1 MGSMVKYFFLVFQV
15 CAIASTLL
23 LEGSSGQTISPSA
36 SFSGVPPINEGQII
50 SNSPGPTSQPNDPPH
65 FESPNQPPPNAGV
78 AGPITSITE
87 SSPPSLPAVP
97 PTAPVSVPPIPQLEK
112 GPDSKSPVSPPTMS
126 VQIAPPPKDML
137 QNPPPVAQVPTS
149 MPQVPLSVPQPPPII
164 LPVPVASP
172 PNKLPVASPPTN
184 PTLPIPPPNLPL
196 PVELPPSTLPSSPP
210 ALPPSPPILPV
221 PVDLPPSTLPSS
233 PPTLPLPPP
242 NLPAPS
248 ASPPSTLP
256 INSPPSPPISTIP
269 PPNSPAP
276 MTSPPST
283 LPRYSPPTP
292 PISAISPPV
301 PIASSPPPSP
311 VASPPPSSSV
321 PSPPPPSSVAS
332 PPPSSSV
339 ASPPPPSPVAS
350 SPPSSSVA
358 SPPPPSLVA
367 SPPLSN
373 LPGPVALPPRNSPGN
388 LQPIHHNSSIPPPN
402 LPVSPISTPIP
413 RDSFPVSSPP
423 NRTTNI
429 TPPPRSPVKAP
440 VVHHAPPPHSG
451 YKSPP
456 SESHPPPSLPPLY
469 PPPPGPAS
477 RPMHHRPPPPP
488 PGPASKPSHHTPP
501 PPSLDSAVPPIE
513 NSISPSISPSTT
525 PPHVQSTMPI
535 LSPKVSPSR
544 SPPMIPKP
552 FQALPPPPPNEDCSS
567 IICVDPLTNTP
578 PGTPCK
584 CVLPMQVELRLSI
597 SLYTFF
603 PLVSE
608 LAFEMASGLFLK
620 SSQVRIMGANEDN
633 QDQEKTIAIINLV
646 PLGEIF
652 ENYTAYVVAQRLWMK
667 QVPIKSS
674 LFGDYEVLFVKYPG
688 LPPSPP
694 LPSSS
699 YNGEPYGHGNNGRDV
714 KPLGVDVSKQRHS
727 NKLNS
732 GLIAIIA
739 FSVVVAVVL
748 VGVVVWVLLFKD
760 RTRAQSG
767 SNPPA
772 TLPSVTKSS
781 GVGASIGSG
790 PESNS
795 LSFRSSIAY
804 TGSAKTFTSSEM
816 EKATDNF
823 NELGVLGEGGF
834 GRVYSGVLE
843 DGTKVAVKVLKR
855 DDQQGGREFLA
866 EVEMLSRLHHRNLV
880 RLIGICTEEKTRCLV
895 YELIPNGSVES
906 HLHGIDKET
915 SPLDWRARLK
925 IALGAA
931 RGLAYLH
938 EDSSPRVIHRDF
950 KSSNILLE
958 DDFTPKVSDFGLA
971 RTALDEDNR
980 YISTRV
986 MGTFGYVAPEYAMT
1000 GHLLVKSD
1008 VYSYGVVLLELL
1020 TGRKPVDMS
1029 MPSGQENLVAWAR
1042 PLLPSP
1048 EGLNL
1053 LIDPSLSPEV
1063 PFDSIAKV
1071 AAIASMC
1078 VQPEVSH
1085 RPFMGEVVQALKLV
1099 CNECEETQDL
1109 GSRSCSQEDLASM
1122 EFDQRA
1128 GPESGPTRSNYTGY
1142 ESPLDVESGFSGLG
1156 LDVDSYR
1163 ISSSS
1168 GPLRPRRRLQLW
1180 ERMKRFS
1187 SGSMSDYG
1195 EVLRLLSRS
1204 R

>member
-1 MGSMVKYFFLVFQV
+1 MK
-15 CAIASTLL
+15 
-23 LEGSSGQTISPSA
+23 
-36 SFSGVPPINEGQII
+36 
-50 SNSPGPTSQPNDPPH
+50 
-65 FESPNQPPPNAGV
+65 
-78 AGPITSITE
+78 
-87 SSPPSLPAVP
+87 
-97 PTAPVSVPPIPQLEK
+97 
-112 GPDSKSPVSPPTMS
+112 
-126 VQIAPPPKDML
+126 
-137 QNPPPVAQVPTS
+137 
-149 MPQVPLSVPQPPPII
+149 
-164 LPVPVASP
+164 
-172 PNKLPVASPPTN
+172 
-184 PTLPIPPPNLPL
+184 
-196 PVELPPSTLPSSPP
+196 VE
-210 ALPPSPPILPV
+210 I
-221 PVDLPPSTLPSS
+221 
-233 PPTLPLPPP
+233 
-242 NLPAPS
+242 
-248 ASPPSTLP
+248 
-256 INSPPSPPISTIP
+256 
-269 PPNSPAP
+269 
-276 MTSPPST
+276 
-283 LPRYSPPTP
+283 R
-292 PISAISPPV
+292 
-301 PIASSPPPSP
+301 
-311 VASPPPSSSV
+311 
-321 PSPPPPSSVAS
+321 
-332 PPPSSSV
+332 
-339 ASPPPPSPVAS
+339 
-350 SPPSSSVA
+350 
-358 SPPPPSLVA
+358 
-367 SPPLSN
+367 
-373 LPGPVALPPRNSPGN
+373 
-388 LQPIHHNSSIPPPN
+388 
-402 LPVSPISTPIP
+402 
-413 RDSFPVSSPP
+413 
-423 NRTTNI
+423 
-429 TPPPRSPVKAP
+429 
-440 VVHHAPPPHSG
+440 
-451 YKSPP
+451 
-456 SESHPPPSLPPLY
+456 
-469 PPPPGPAS
+469 
-477 RPMHHRPPPPP
+477 
-488 PGPASKPSHHTPP
+488 
-501 PPSLDSAVPPIE
+501 
-513 NSISPSISPSTT
+513 
-525 PPHVQSTMPI
+525 
-535 LSPKVSPSR
+535 
-544 SPPMIPKP
+544 
-552 FQALPPPPPNEDCSS
+552 
-567 IICVDPLTNTP
+567 LT
-578 PGTPCK
+578 
-584 CVLPMQVELRLSI
+584 I

-603 PLVSE
+603 PLVAE
-608 LAFEMASGLFLK
+608 LAFEMASGLFLR

-633 QDQEKTIAIINLV
+633 QDQEKTIAMINLV
-646 PLGEIF
+646 SLGEKF
-652 ENYTAYVVAQRLWMK
+652 DNYTAYVVAQRLYLK
-667 QVPIKSS
+667 QVPINSS

-694 LPSSS
+694 LPSSG
-699 YNGEPYGHGNNGRDV
+699 YNGEPYGRGNNGRDV
-714 KPLGVDVSKQRHS
+714 KPLGVDVSKQRRS

-748 VGVVVWVLLFKD
+748 MGVVVWVLVFKD
-760 RTRAQSG
+760 RARAQSG

-772 TLPSVTKSS
+772 TLLSVTKSS
-781 GVGASIGSG
+781 GVGASMNGSG
-790 PESNS
+790 PESAS

-804 TGSAKTFTSSEM
+804 TGSAKTFSSSDM

-880 RLIGICTEEKTRCLV
+880 RLIGICVEEKNRCLV

-915 SPLDWRARLK
+915 SPLDWGARLK

-958 DDFTPKVSDFGLA
+958 HDFTPKVSDFGLA

-980 YISTRV
+980 HISTRV

-1109 GSRSCSQEDLASM
+1109 GSRSCSQEDLTSM
-1122 EFDQRA
+1122 EFDPRA
-1128 GPESGPTRSNYTGY
+1128 GTDSGPARSNYTGY
-1142 ESPLDVESGFSGLG
+1142 DSPLDVESGFSGLG
-1156 LDVDSYR
+1156 LGVDSYR

-1168 GPLRPRRRLQLW
+1168 GPLRPRRQLQIW

>member
-1 MGSMVKYFFLVFQV
+1 MGLMVKYFFLVLQV
-15 CAIASTLL
+15 CAIASTLV
-23 LEGSSGQTISPSA
+23 LEVSSGQTISPSA
-36 SFSGVPPINEGQII
+36 SFSGAPPINEGQII

-65 FESPNQPPPNAGV
+65 FESPNQPPPNAG
-78 AGPITSITE
+78 GPIISIPE
-87 SSPPSLPAVP
+87 SSPPSPPAVP
-97 PTAPVSVPPIPQLEK
+97 PTVPVSVPPIPQPEK

-126 VQIAPPPKDML
+126 GPM
-137 QNPPPVAQVPTS
+137 
-149 MPQVPLSVPQPPPII
+149 
-164 LPVPVASP
+164 ASP
-172 PNKLPVASPPTN
+172 PNKLPEASPPTN
-184 PTLPIPPPNLPL
+184 PTLPITPPNLPL
-196 PVELPPSTLPSSPP
+196 PVDLPPSSPP
-210 ALPPSPPILPV
+210 TLPPSPPILPV

-233 PPTLPLPPP
+233 PPTLPLPSP

-256 INSPPSPPISTIP
+256 INSPPTPPISTIP

-276 MTSPPST
+276 MASPPIT
-283 LPRYSPPTP
+283 LPRNSPPTP
-292 PISAISPPV
+292 PISAIPPPNSPV
-301 PIASSPPPSP
+301 PIASPSPPSPVASSPPPSSAASPPPPPSVASSPPPPSVASSPLPSSVASPPPPSVASSPPPSP
-311 VASPPPSSSV
+311 VASS
-321 PSPPPPSSVAS
+321 SPPP
-332 PPPSSSV
+332 
-339 ASPPPPSPVAS
+339 
-350 SPPSSSVA
+350 
-358 SPPPPSLVA
+358 
-367 SPPLSN
+367 SN
-373 LPGPVALPPRNSPGN
+373 LPGPVALPPRNLPGN

-413 RDSFPVSSPP
+413 RDISPVSSPP

-429 TPPPRSPVKAP
+429 TPPPHSPVKAP

-456 SESHPPPSLPPLY
+456 TKSHPPPSLPPLY
-469 PPPPGPAS
+469 PPPPPGPAS
-477 RPMHHRPPPPP
+477 RPMHHRLPPPP

-513 NSISPSISPSTT
+513 NSISPSFSPSTT
-525 PPHVQSTMPI
+525 PPPVHSTMPI

-567 IICVDPLTNTP
+567 IVCVDPLTNTP

-748 VGVVVWVLLFKD
+748 VGVVVWVLVFKD
-760 RTRAQSG
+760 RNRAQSG

-804 TGSAKTFTSSEM
+804 TGSAKTFSSSEM

-823 NELGVLGEGGF
+823 NESGVLGEGGF
-834 GRVYSGVLE
+834 GRVYNGVLE

-880 RLIGICTEEKTRCLV
+880 RLIGICTEEKNRCLV

-980 YISTRV
+980 HISTRV